1 MSRTAIIGLGNMGKN
16 HYRVCSEFNELLP
29 ITCDNDKEAIYC
41 DYHCVPYEFID
52 YAIVSVPTHLHKEIA
67 IYCIEQGANV
77 LIEKPITNSI
87 EDAYAI
93 KEAAKKHKVKVG
105 VGHTERFNPVVKYA
119 KKNLKKLGN
128 IIDIST
134 KRVGPTTPKDKGLGV
149 AVDLAI
155 HDIDVICFLLNK
167 SPKQVFSVGN
177 EDNIGILL
185 NFGASQAHIQANWVT
200 PEKIRT
206 LTITGT
212 KGYLEADYI
221 KQTVKLNGKDIPIKY
236 EEPLKNEHKEFIKGK
251 FVTIDEAINN
261 LKISLKARR

>member
-29 ITCDNDKEAIYC
+29 ITCDIKEEANYF
-41 DYHCVPYEFID
+41 DYKLIPYEFVD
-52 YAIVSVPTHLHKEIA
+52 YAIVSVPTYLHKEVA
-67 IYCIEQGANV
+67 IYCMKQGVNV
-77 LIEKPITNSI
+77 LIEKPIANTLA
-87 EDAYAI
+87 EARAI
-93 KEAAKKHKVKVG
+93 KETAKKYKVKVG

-119 KKNLKKLGN
+119 KKNLKKLGD

-134 KRVGPTTPKDKGLGV
+134 KRVGPTTPKDKGMGV

-155 HDIDVICFLLNK
+155 HDIDVITYLLDK
-167 SPKQVFSVGN
+167 YPKKVYSVGN
-177 EDNIGILL
+177 EDNMGILL
-185 NFGASQAHIQANWVT
+185 DFGATQAHIQANWIT

-221 KQTVKLNGKDIPIKY
+221 EQTVKLNGKDIPIKY
-236 EEPLKNEHKEFIKGK
+236 EEPLKNEHKEFMRGK

-261 LKISLKARR
+261 LKIALETKK